1 MKLTSKQLKKM
12 ICKTIDE
19 SRSDRRQPG
28 NAPPGTFK
36 KPERHMSSTDVEGTY
51 VEQAPETKKAITDI
65 LGGDE
70 ALADS
75 IMAAVRK
82 MKEDGLI

>member
-1 MKLTSKQLKKM
+1 M
-12 ICKTIDE
+12 IRNILDE

-36 KPERHMSSTDVEGTY
+36 KPQKRTVPGDGTGTY
-51 VEQAPETKKAITDI
+51 VDSPGTKEAITDI

-70 ALADS
+70 DLANS
-75 IMAAVRK
+75 IMAAVKK